1 MVFASTVRSKFA
13 PSVYF
18 LLHQHAN
25 VMNNINK
32 LQRSSSSLLI
42 TRTVSSVLHSVIA
55 ASTDYSGKEN
65 NFFFICVFGFIC
77 PLLCPSFITHWGK
90 NSTSELQENKAYSP
104 AFVSAMCVCGFFF
117 VVVFCF

>member
-32 LQRSSSSLLI
+32 LQRSSSSLLM
-42 TRTVSSVLHSVIA
+42 TRTVSSIVHSVIA

-65 NFFFICVFGFIC
+65 NFFFHLCFWIYLPT
-77 PLLCPSFITHWGK
+77 PLSKFHNTLR
-90 NSTSELQENKAYSP
+90 QEFNI
-104 AFVSAMCVCGFFF
+104 
-117 VVVFCF
+117 